1 MQHIQCE
8 SKRRTHV
15 MRLLL
20 LLFIEPELVL
30 TNAEREAVF
39 FFQLTWST
47 LSIGWLGDVIDIEI
61 LVSGFYC
68 TFHFWRFL
76 SAFVLTPAPQAS
88 RLSHKVSKYA
98 MQMHITWIGNLVCIE
113 SGHKFENGRKW
124 VLRPDLYCKL
134 IRWPLGNSQN
144 VMFAT
149 RQGIQ
154 ILSIIASIKRVVSC
168 VI

>member
-1 MQHIQCE
+1 
-8 SKRRTHV
+8 
-15 MRLLL
+15 MRVGTTYPVPTLCVYYYYYLSSRSSFL
-20 LLFIEPELVL
+20 QTPNAKLF
-30 TNAEREAVF
+30 F